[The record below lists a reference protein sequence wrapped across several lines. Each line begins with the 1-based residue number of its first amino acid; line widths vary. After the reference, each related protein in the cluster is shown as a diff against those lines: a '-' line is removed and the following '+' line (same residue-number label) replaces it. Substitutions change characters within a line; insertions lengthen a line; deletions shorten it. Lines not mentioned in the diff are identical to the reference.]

1 MKRVLD
7 KLRFVRI
14 FPKPSVF
21 VKIDPE
27 YKWCLNAAKNLV
39 KKEVL
44 EPRYGAYYQTSFHK
58 AYDGKTERS
67 AIHFSFGAS
76 KTGSYISFECTPHK
90 LTDTEWNDVREIL
103 AKLFG
108 GPEIVAEEF
117 LLSEVELA
125 VDIPYQMKDFIF
137 LVPKFRSQ
145 NLEFYKRGT
154 LEIGSKKGNRWVRI
168 YNKKKQLQKVKG
180 LVVPDQLTRIE
191 YVRRR
196 LKIPLASCSS
206 IPNPFNEIIVV
217 PRSKIGEIQ
226 KMNPTYIGLSSFA
239 KLISKGITGHTAYWN
254 VEDADMRKSI
264 VKLIRPYALNLAGS
278 KVSWNDWIG
287 SELENLKDK
296 FKPNVKKKK
305 E

>member
-27 YKWCLNAAKNLV
+27 YKWCLNAANNLV

-58 AYDGKTERS
+58 AYDGKSERS

-76 KTGSYISFECTPHK
+76 KTGSYISFECTPYK
-90 LTDTEWNDVREIL
+90 LTDKEWNGVRVIL
-103 AKLFG
+103 TKLFG
-108 GPEIVAEEF
+108 GPEVVADEF

-125 VDIPYQMKDFIF
+125 VDIPYPMKDFIF

-154 LEIGSKKGNRWVRI
+154 LEIGSKKGNRWIRI
-168 YNKKKQLQKVKG
+168 YNKKLQLQKVKG
-180 LVVPDQLTRIE
+180 LVVPDPLTRIE

-196 LKIPLASCSS
+196 LKISLALCLSL
-206 IPNPFNEIIVV
+206 PNPFNEIIVV
-217 PRSKIGEIQ
+217 PRNKIGEIQ
-226 KMNPTYIGLSSFA
+226 KMNPTDIGLSSFA
-239 KLISKGITGHTAYWN
+239 KEISKGVTGHSAYWHL
-254 VEDADMRKSI
+254 EDADMRKSI

-278 KVSWNDWIG
+278 TVSWNHWI
-287 SELENLKDK
+287 ELELNSLRDK
-296 FKPNVKKKK
+296 FKPNAKKK
-305 E
+305 